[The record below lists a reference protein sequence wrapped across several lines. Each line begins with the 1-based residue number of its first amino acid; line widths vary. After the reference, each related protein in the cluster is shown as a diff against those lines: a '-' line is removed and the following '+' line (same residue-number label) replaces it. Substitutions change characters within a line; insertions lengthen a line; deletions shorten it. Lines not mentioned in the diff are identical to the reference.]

1 MERYPTR
8 HIVDDLQ
15 RKMVFVGGPRQVGK
29 TVLALSILQGDEN
42 HPAYLNWDYFED
54 KRDIL
59 QGKLPSNQGLIVLD
73 EIHKYKEWRNLV
85 KGLYDK
91 RKSTTSFLITGSAR
105 LDYYRKG
112 GDSLQGRYHY
122 YRLHP
127 FSLCEVNTSP
137 TKKDLDSL
145 LKFGGFPEP
154 FLSQSETQWKRWQRE
169 RLARVVKEDLVTLEQ
184 VKEISQL
191 EVLSILLQEK
201 VGSLLSINSLRE
213 DLSASHEAVD
223 RWVKI
228 FENLYYCFLL
238 PPYGAK
244 KINALKKDRK
254 LFMWDW
260 SLCKTPGA
268 RFENLVASNLLK
280 YCHFIE
286 DTQGDDMTLCYLRD
300 KSKREVDFVVLKN
313 SRPLFAVESKTGDD
327 DVSKHIPYFAARTEI
342 PVFFQVHQGIK
353 DYEVRN
359 IRTRVLPFTTFA
371 AEVLKI

>member
-8 HIVDDLQ
+8 HILDDLQ

-29 TVLALSILQGDEN
+29 TTLALSILQGDEN

-54 KRDIL
+54 KKDIL
-59 QGKLPSNQGLIVLD
+59 QGKLPSNQDLIVLD
-73 EIHKYKEWRNLV
+73 EIHKYKEWRNLI

-105 LDYYRKG
+105 LDHYRKG

-137 TKKDLDSL
+137 TKKDLDLL

-169 RLARVVKEDLVTLEQ
+169 RLSRVVKEDLVTLEQ

-228 FENLYYCFLL
+228 FEILYYCFLL
-238 PPYGAK
+238 KPYGPK
-244 KINALKKDRK
+244 GINALKKDRK

-313 SRPLFAVESKTGDD
+313 RQPLFAVESKTNDD
-327 DVSKHIPYFAARTEI
+327 DISKHISYFAARTEI
-342 PVFFQVHQGIK
+342 PVFFQVHQGVR
-353 DYEVRN
+353 DYEVSKS
-359 IRTRVLPFTTFA
+359 RTRVLPFTTFA
-371 AEVLKI
+371 AEILKI

>member
-1 MERYPTR
+1 MERYLTR
-8 HIVDDLQ
+8 QIKNDLG

-29 TVLALSILQGDEN
+29 TTLAFSILNGDET
-42 HPAYLNWDYFED
+42 HPGYLNWDYLED
-54 KRDIL
+54 KKDIIR
-59 QGKLPSNQGLIVLD
+59 GKLPSNQSLIVLD
-73 EIHKYKEWRNLV
+73 EIHKYKGWRNLV

-91 RKSTTSFLITGSAR
+91 RKSTTSFLVTGSAR

-127 FSLCEVNTSP
+127 FSLCEINASP
-137 TKKDLDSL
+137 TREDLDRL
-145 LKFGGFPEP
+145 LRFGGFPEP
-154 FLSQSETQWKRWQRE
+154 FLSQAETEWKRWQRE
-169 RLARVVKEDLVTLEQ
+169 RLTRVVKEDLATLEQ

-191 EVLSILLQEK
+191 EVLSLLLQER

-238 PPYGAK
+238 TPYGARR
-244 KINALKKDRK
+244 IQALKKDRK
-254 LFMWDW
+254 LYMWDW
-260 SLCKTPGA
+260 SLCKSAGA

-280 YCHFIE
+280 YCHFME

-300 KSKREVDFVVLKN
+300 KNKREVDFVVLKD
-313 SRPLFAVESKTGDD
+313 RKPVFAVETKTGDR
-327 DVSKHIPYFAARTEI
+327 DVSKHISYFAERTEI
-342 PVFFQVHQGIK
+342 PLFFQVHQGVR
-353 DYEVRN
+353 DYEVTDS
-359 IRTRVLPFTTFA
+359 RTRVLPFTTFA
-371 AEVLKI
+371 AEIIRV